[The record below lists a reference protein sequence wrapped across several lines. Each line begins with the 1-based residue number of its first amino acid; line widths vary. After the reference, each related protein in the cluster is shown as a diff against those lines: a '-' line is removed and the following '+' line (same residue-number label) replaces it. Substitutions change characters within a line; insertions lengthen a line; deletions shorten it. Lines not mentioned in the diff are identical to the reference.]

1 MNPPVPLDLGDF
13 VLCKRYGLLMGWSTP
28 VDLGHDAVDLG
39 RDVLDFGY
47 DILDKARRTWKRIK
61 TNPETKCEITW

>member
-13 VLCKRYGLLMGWSTP
+13 VLCKRYGQLMGWSTP
-28 VDLGHDAVDLG
+28 VDLGH
-39 RDVLDFGY
+39 DVLDFGY

-61 TNPETKCEITW
+61 INPETK